1 MNKKDFLIALANGLK
16 DLPPDKVS
24 DILFDYQDYFNSQKG
39 LMSEEEII
47 LSLGKVDDLIE
58 KYKEEYSDYP
68 IERKKFENTS
78 KFEDFKFSN
87 TETTDSNLDEHQKE
101 TYIKEE
107 TNKSKEYSINEE
119 NSNDYNIN
127 TNATDSFNNSS
138 KDNINLSKE
147 SVRKYKIKNPFKR
160 FKTST
165 FLGILFSLP
174 LAIISIPIGI
184 GLAIATSSVYISFV
198 LLLLAIGAL
207 LFFISLVP
215 LLASFGGFMIS
226 IVKTLSPLFFIDIPK
241 FILEFPNFFII
252 LLSFSALCLFVCI
265 FTLGLSY
272 FRFAKNKIAYI
283 SKCILKVIFIDKGDV
298 YETK

>member
-39 LMSEEEII
+39 LMSEEEMI

-107 TNKSKEYSINEE
+107 KSKSKEDFIYEE
-119 NSNDYNIN
+119 NSNYSNIN
-127 TNATDSFNNSS
+127 TNASDSFNNSS
-138 KDNINLSKE
+138 EDKIDLSK
-147 SVRKYKIKNPFKR
+147 
-160 FKTST
+160 
-165 FLGILFSLP
+165 
-174 LAIISIPIGI
+174 
-184 GLAIATSSVYISFV
+184 
-198 LLLLAIGAL
+198 
-207 LFFISLVP
+207 
-215 LLASFGGFMIS
+215 
-226 IVKTLSPLFFIDIPK
+226 
-241 FILEFPNFFII
+241 
-252 LLSFSALCLFVCI
+252 
-265 FTLGLSY
+265 
-272 FRFAKNKIAYI
+272 
-283 SKCILKVIFIDKGDV
+283 KV
-298 YETK
+298 